1 MNQKPICLLDL
12 GGVIFQST
20 GESND
25 EINWPVISKLNYIYG
40 HDLNIGKDVFPD
52 FIKAYNLRT
61 GLNLDGELFLQFIWE
76 TLKYNKELVDG
87 LKASYDIVIVS
98 DNYIEN
104 IDYIADR
111 YDFDSW
117 AIDQYYSFDFELEKS
132 DPQFFERLIK
142 EAGWKGSELIF
153 IDDSQSKLDS
163 AAQQGIKGFLFKN
176 NEQLFA
182 DINSHLH

>member
-12 GGVIFQST
+12 GGVTFLST

-40 HDLNIGKDVFPD
+40 HDLNIGKDVFPE
-52 FIKAYNLRT
+52 FIKAYNSRT
-61 GLNLDGELFLQFIWE
+61 GLNLDGDLFLQLLWE
-76 TLKYNKELVDG
+76 TLSYNNDLIDRLKEM
-87 LKASYDIVIVS
+87 YDIVIVS
-98 DNYIEN
+98 DNYREN
-104 IDYIADR
+104 IDYIAKL

-117 AIDQYYSFDFELEKS
+117 AFDEFYSFDFELEKS
-132 DPQFFERLIK
+132 DPIFFEQLIK
-142 EAGWKGSELIF
+142 ETGWKGSDLIF

-163 AAQQGIKGFLFKN
+163 AAQQGIKGFLFKS

-182 DINSHLH
+182 EIDSHLH